1 MPGFAAEQEA
11 SKIPLLVAVGNGDL
25 TEVRRLIS
33 HGSKANV
40 RAPGGSKTPLHLAV
54 ELHLS
59 SIAKELILAQAD
71 VNAKT
76 RNGTTPLHVAAQEG
90 YVELIDMLAA
100 AGAVIDVF
108 SGIGCTPLHEAAANG
123 QKEAVLK
130 LLALGADPSVKDT
143 RFQLKASDLAQI
155 KGHGT
160 IRDILVAA
168 LTQQSGFIPVPNAM
182 PARTEKQKVINVET
196 HNQQT
201 PVLPTFEKMNR
212 EPKRK
217 QILKRYQLD
226 RDTALPTPETALRR
240 AAAVGATEDV
250 AHLCQWVTN
259 LNATDDNP
267 SLRRTALHWAAF
279 NKHIAVIELLKS
291 KGAKADLPDATGKTA
306 NDYTVTLHSMTQALS
321 ISDIQEKR
329 PKYTT

>member
-25 TEVRRLIS
+25 KEVRHLIS

-130 LLALGADPSVKDT
+130 LLTLGADPSIKDT

-155 KGHGT
+155 KGHGA

-168 LTQQSGFIPVPNAM
+168 LTKQPSFIPLPNAI

-196 HNQQT
+196 HDHQT
-201 PVLPTFEKMNR
+201 AVLPTFEKM
-212 EPKRK
+212 KKDK

-226 RDTALPTPETALRR
+226 RDTGLPSPETALRR

-306 NDYTVTLHSMTQALS
+306 NDYTATLHSTTQALS